1 MGDDDVSKHLH
12 GTKLCRCLLKILT
25 SHSETSTLQSS
36 PFVEIMPLEQ
46 VDGLLSDTSIKT
58 PDMMELLTLKRL
70 MTQCAMNWEILST
83 CKHTSKKWEK
93 RVYAMLR
100 PAPVA
105 ERENKSIL
113 TK

>member
-70 MTQCAMNWEILST
+70 MTQCAKN
-83 CKHTSKKWEK
+83 WEK

-105 ERENKSIL
+105 ERKNKSISA
-113 TK
+113 K